1 LSRGDRPKS
10 KEEDMSTPTAEQV
23 QQRVRQALEEFGAD
37 PSRIEPDAELAALDV
52 DSLDLVELTQ
62 IVEEE
67 YGLKL
72 DREDFEDVVTVR
84 QAVDL
89 VVSKL
94 P

>member
-1 LSRGDRPKS
+1 
-10 KEEDMSTPTAEQV
+10 MSTPTAEQV
-23 QQRVRQALEEFGAD
+23 QQRVCQALEEFGAD
-37 PSRIEPDAELAALDV
+37 PAQIEPDAELAALDV

-84 QAVDL
+84 NAVDL
-89 VVSKL
+89 VVAKL
-94 P
+94 A